1 MVDTQGLLMRVR
13 VHPADVQDRDGAR
26 LVLHKIGKTYRR
38 LRHLWADGA
47 YAGELEQWLARGG
60 AGPRIKLQIV
70 KRSDAHRG
78 FEVLPRR
85 WVVERSLAWICRWRR
100 LSKDYEV
107 LPRTSEA
114 WIYLSTIALLLR
126 RLTSGA
132 F

>member
-1 MVDTQGLLMRVR
+1 MRVR

-85 WVVERSLAWICRWRR
+85 WVGERSLAWICRWRR

-107 LPRTSEA
+107 LPRTSES

>member
-1 MVDTQGLLMRVR
+1 MRVR

-26 LVLHKIGKTYRR
+26 LVLGKLGKTYRR

-47 YAGELEQWLARGG
+47 YAGALEPWLALGG
-60 AGPRIKLQIV
+60 AGPRIALQIV

-78 FEVLPRR
+78 FQVQPRR
-85 WVVERSLAWICRWRR
+85 WVVERSLAWIGRWRR

-126 RLTSGA
+126 RLTARA